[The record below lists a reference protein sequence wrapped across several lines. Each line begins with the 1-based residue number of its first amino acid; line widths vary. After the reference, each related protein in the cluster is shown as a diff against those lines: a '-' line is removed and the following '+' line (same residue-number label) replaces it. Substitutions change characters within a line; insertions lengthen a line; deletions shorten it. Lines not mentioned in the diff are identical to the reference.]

1 MVAIA
6 NPATITDKIVD
17 VIGLHQAFQLMPLMS
32 VVAAA
37 VFFYAKRHYAHD
49 IKKFNAQAARQGQT
63 VQAQSCNMGNQ

>member
-1 MVAIA
+1 
-6 NPATITDKIVD
+6 
-17 VIGLHQAFQLMPLMS
+17 MPLMS
-32 VVAAA
+32 IVAAA